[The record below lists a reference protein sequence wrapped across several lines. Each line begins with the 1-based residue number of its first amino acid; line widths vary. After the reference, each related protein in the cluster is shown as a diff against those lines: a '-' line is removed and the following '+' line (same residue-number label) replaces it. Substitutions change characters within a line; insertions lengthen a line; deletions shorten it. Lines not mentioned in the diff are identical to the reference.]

1 MYEIILAGSSWLK
14 LLMVNKSISYEF
26 VREWP
31 LENMQAV
38 NIWVKLAMFSNLKYS
53 LLCMLGDYS
62 MIILLNYTFFQ

>member
-38 NIWVKLAMFSNLKYS
+38 NI
-53 LLCMLGDYS
+53 
-62 MIILLNYTFFQ
+62 